1 MDALFISTS
10 SIQSFILF
18 CQVLRM
24 AIFSAG
30 DPLGRYAGTFPGC
43 TRAVGYAAVV
53 WYLVHSSDGIRRK
66 SQLRE
71 QQLVYWLWAQT
82 ITIRCQKMVTRPH
95 SVGSPISCRILVEKL
110 VSIVSLEV
118 SSGVEVSR
126 QHTYVDVFGKEG
138 CSSCVEGICYSPS
151 LYN

>member
-1 MDALFISTS
+1 
-10 SIQSFILF
+10 
-18 CQVLRM
+18 
-24 AIFSAG
+24 
-30 DPLGRYAGTFPGC
+30 
-43 TRAVGYAAVV
+43 
-53 WYLVHSSDGIRRK
+53 
-66 SQLRE
+66 
-71 QQLVYWLWAQT
+71 
-82 ITIRCQKMVTRPH
+82 MVTRPH

-151 LYN
+151 LGN